1 MSHSHSHGHD
11 HSHGNSNIGVAFFLN
26 LIFTIIEIVGGL
38 YTNSIAILSD
48 AVHDAGDCLSI
59 GVSWYL
65 QKVSKREADEE
76 YSYGYQR
83 YSVLGALITGSVL
96 VAGMVVIF
104 SKAIPRLSDPQ
115 PVRSEGMIAL
125 AFLGIAVNGAAAY
138 RASKGS
144 SLNESI
150 VSWHLLEDV
159 LGWIAVL
166 VGALAIKVWN
176 KPIIDP
182 ILSIGISL
190 FVLVNVLR
198 RMARVFRVF
207 LQKAPEGFDL
217 ASFNEKI
224 LKRPKVVSTHH
235 IHSWSLDGE
244 RHVLTAHVVMDSS
257 TERAEALDL
266 KRFIRDTAG
275 EDFEHFTVELEY
287 EGEDCSLPDKDE
299 TVDVGSSEPGA

>member
-1 MSHSHSHGHD
+1 MSHSHSHGHGD
-11 HSHGNSNIGVAFFLN
+11 SNIGVAFFLN
-26 LIFTIIEIVGGL
+26 LIFTIIEVVGGL

-65 QKVSKREADEE
+65 QRVARREADEE

-138 RASKGS
+138 RASRGS

-166 VGALAIKVWN
+166 VGALAIRFWN

-182 ILSIGISL
+182 ILSIAISL

-257 TERAEALDL
+257 TEREEALDL
-266 KRFIRDTAG
+266 KRFIRETAG
-275 EDFEHFTVELEY
+275 EDFDHFTVELEY
-287 EGEDCSLPDKDE
+287 EGEECSLPDQSE
-299 TVDVGSSEPGA
+299 TADVGSSRSGT